1 MEIIIK
7 EAAKEYLENQLD
19 VEKDLLLAADDGS
32 NEYSKIG
39 GSCAIGDKFQIV
51 ATTHKNNNYKIP
63 INNAQNWKLY
73 TSNSEQTFLGIG
85 LTLDLLHNNL
95 VLKDDSG
102 ILDNNITFQDA
113 DKSANQTDE
122 EKMAERKAL
131 SQHIC

>member
-7 EAAKEYLENQLD
+7 EAAKEYLENHLD

-39 GSCAIGDKFQIV
+39 GSCSMGDKFQIV

-73 TSNSEQTFLGIG
+73 TSNSEQTFLGTG

-102 ILDNNITFQDA
+102 ILDSNITFQDA
-113 DKSANQTDE
+113 DK
-122 EKMAERKAL
+122 
-131 SQHIC
+131 

>member
-19 VEKDLLLAADDGS
+19 IEKDLLLAADDGS

-73 TSNSEQTFLGIG
+73 TSNSEQTFLGTG

>member
-51 ATTHKNNNYKIP
+51 ATTHKNNNY
-63 INNAQNWKLY
+63 L
-73 TSNSEQTFLGIG
+73 
-85 LTLDLLHNNL
+85 
-95 VLKDDSG
+95 
-102 ILDNNITFQDA
+102 
-113 DKSANQTDE
+113 
-122 EKMAERKAL
+122 
-131 SQHIC
+131 HICQFHHKLLQRMKYYLQT

>member
-1 MEIIIK
+1 
-7 EAAKEYLENQLD
+7 
-19 VEKDLLLAADDGS
+19 
-32 NEYSKIG
+32 
-39 GSCAIGDKFQIV
+39 
-51 ATTHKNNNYKIP
+51 
-63 INNAQNWKLY
+63 
-73 TSNSEQTFLGIG
+73 